1 MNVECHGKKR
11 VSVVSAAGECHE
23 RRTNGNLNRDTM
35 YFVEEDLQIR
45 STFRGCFQ
53 PAIRETFR
61 GGAPVTPTRF
71 IKSA

>member
-1 MNVECHGKKR
+1 
-11 VSVVSAAGECHE
+11 
-23 RRTNGNLNRDTM
+23 M

-53 PAIRETFR
+53 QAIRETFR